1 MIVYSFICDRL
12 HAPLKRGFFRNIFTV
27 YDQMIKTLQKIK
39 SCKKKELQKKAFA
52 IHYIKKNVTNYE
64 LGKY

>member
-1 MIVYSFICDRL
+1 
-12 HAPLKRGFFRNIFTV
+12 
-27 YDQMIKTLQKIK
+27 MIKTLLKIK
-39 SCKKKELQKKAFA
+39 SCKKKSYKKKAFA

>member
-1 MIVYSFICDRL
+1 
-12 HAPLKRGFFRNIFTV
+12 
-27 YDQMIKTLQKIK
+27 MIKTLQKIK

-64 LGKY
+64 LRKY